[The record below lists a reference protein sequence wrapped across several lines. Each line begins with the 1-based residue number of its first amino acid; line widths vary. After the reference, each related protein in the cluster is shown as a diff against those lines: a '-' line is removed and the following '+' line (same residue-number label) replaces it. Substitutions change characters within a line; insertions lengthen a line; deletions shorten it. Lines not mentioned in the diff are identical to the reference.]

1 MQRGRVYKCSRGFTL
16 LEVLVALAILA
27 LSAATVLRQTHLNIK
42 QQQTLEL
49 KSSALWMADDVL
61 TLVMAQAQWPPLGRV
76 EQEQTLEGQNWR
88 VITEVQATP
97 DPLMRKIEVSV
108 VPAEQGSNAAALITL
123 AAYRGRY

>member
-1 MQRGRVYKCSRGFTL
+1 MRRASHRGFTL

-27 LSAATVLRQTHLNIK
+27 LSAAAVLRQTHLNIK

-61 TLVMAQAQWPPLGRV
+61 TLALAQAQWPPLGRA

-88 VITEVQATP
+88 VITEVQSTP

-108 VPAEQGSNAAALITL
+108 APAEQGDNAAALITL
-123 AAYRGRY
+123 TAYRGQY

>member
-1 MQRGRVYKCSRGFTL
+1 MRRGGRNKLQRGFTL

-27 LSAATVLRQTHLNIK
+27 LSAAAVLRQTHLNLK

-61 TLVMAQAQWPPLGRV
+61 TLVMAQSQWPPIGHV
-76 EQEQTLEGQNWR
+76 EQEQTFEGQNWR

-108 VPAEQGSNAAALITL
+108 APAGQDDASAALITL
-123 AAYRGRY
+123 TAYRGQY

>member
-1 MQRGRVYKCSRGFTL
+1 MRRVRVLKSHRGFTL

-27 LSAATVLRQTHLNIK
+27 LSAAAVLRQTHLNLR

-61 TLVMAQAQWPPLGRV
+61 TLVLSQAQWPPVGRV
-76 EQEQTLEGQNWR
+76 EQEQTFAGKSWR

-108 VPAEQGSNAAALITL
+108 IPADQSDTTAALIKL
-123 AAYRGRY
+123 AAYRGQH